1 MNEAREGCDAQPSS
15 PGHAEQPS
23 EIETVKEN
31 GLSPAHH
38 SKADEEIEE
47 NKTSSQPENER
58 SEPEGEKT
66 NETGYS
72 IENDIEMESNQVN
85 EDSSDDSMEVEET
98 AKRKPNKTDGNKKS
112 DIELN
117 FNMRDKIFQDFMDSM
132 GCSNVEQIQLQTEQL
147 LAEVRTLNEL
157 AKEKEREW
165 NNIIHLKKMKEELL
179 LRLQRQKQV
188 LMIGDKS
195 DLCELEIIAENQ
207 ADVSEERSSQSVLK
221 SKNNLRRSNMKI
233 SKQRN
238 SGKSH
243 QFNNHLD
250 LNGQSHHARQRNVV
264 DVQSIIADYRQRH
277 PEIVPR
283 RGRRIRS
290 IINSQ
295 RSSLVENNG
304 KMSGVLNFSSITLG
318 TGAQVRQNVISPP
331 DANHELGLLINSMET
346 VSKSL

>member
-1 MNEAREGCDAQPSS
+1 MDEAREGCDAQPSS

-23 EIETVKEN
+23 EAETVKEN

-38 SKADEEIEE
+38 SKASENEEIK
-47 NKTSSQPENER
+47 NSSQVKNER
-58 SEPEGEKT
+58 CEPEGEKM
-66 NETGYS
+66 NETGDS
-72 IENDIEMESNQVN
+72 VENDIEMESSNQVN

-98 AKRKPNKTDGNKKS
+98 AKRKPNKNDGNKKS

-132 GCSNVEQIQLQTEQL
+132 GCNNVEQIQLQTEQL

-188 LMIGDKS
+188 MMIGDKS
-195 DLCELEIIAENQ
+195 DLCELEIIAESQ
-207 ADVSEERSSQSVLK
+207 ADVSEDRSTQSVLK
-221 SKNNLRRSNMKI
+221 SKNNIRRSNMKM
-233 SKQRN
+233 SKQR
-238 SGKSH
+238 SSTKQL

-250 LNGQSHHARQRNVV
+250 MNGQSHQARQRNVV

-295 RSSLVENNG
+295 RGNLGETTA
-304 KMSGVLNFSSITLG
+304 KMGGVLNFSSITLG
-318 TGAQVRQNVISPP
+318 TGSQVRQNVISPP
-331 DANHELGLLINSMET
+331 DANHELGLLINSMEA
-346 VSKSL
+346 VSKTF